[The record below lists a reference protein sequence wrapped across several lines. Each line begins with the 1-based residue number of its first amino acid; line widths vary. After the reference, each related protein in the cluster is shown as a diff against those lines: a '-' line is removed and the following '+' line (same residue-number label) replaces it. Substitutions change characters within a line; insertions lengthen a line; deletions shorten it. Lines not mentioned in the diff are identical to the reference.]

1 MLSKADTE
9 FSTGLPQGTR
19 CCAPVRG
26 DTVKAWPVDNVTSD
40 RQQHCSIEDFTC
52 GHLNYFWKKNKPR
65 TILRCGM
72 GNILNDYEVNCVHVP
87 IMLHYD

>member
-52 GHLNYFWKKNKPR
+52 GHLNYF
-65 TILRCGM
+65 
-72 GNILNDYEVNCVHVP
+72 
-87 IMLHYD
+87 